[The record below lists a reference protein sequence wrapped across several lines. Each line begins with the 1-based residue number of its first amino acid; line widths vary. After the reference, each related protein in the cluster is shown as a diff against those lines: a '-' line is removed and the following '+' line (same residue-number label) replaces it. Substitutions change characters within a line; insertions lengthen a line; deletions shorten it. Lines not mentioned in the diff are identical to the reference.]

1 MLPSRSSS
9 RTRLVGW
16 KAISYQNPISQ
27 DKRQP
32 IFPPPFGRHIKV
44 NLLLNCNNKLK
55 PNWKTRMHACV
66 FFARQHRKKGSSLL
80 SPPLFVLRE
89 PNINILNL
97 RCLHPRDPG
106 DERWTFRYFPLLL
119 YLIFD
124 CKFLCHTFSPTEEA
138 RRKAVWRARVEEL
151 MKATQMTTTK
161 TRSTKDLSCY
171 F

>member
-32 IFPPPFGRHIKV
+32 IFPRPSGGIS
-44 NLLLNCNNKLK
+44 KLTYFWIAIT
-55 PNWKTRMHACV
+55 NWNRIERPECTRV
-66 FFARQHRKKGSSLL
+66 FFLQDNTEKREALCFLHHC
-80 SPPLFVLRE
+80 LFCASQ
-89 PNINILNL
+89 INILSL

>member
-32 IFPPPFGRHIKV
+32 IFPRPSGGIS
-44 NLLLNCNNKLK
+44 KLTYFWIAIT
-55 PNWKTRMHACV
+55 NWNRIERPECTRV

-89 PNINILNL
+89 PNINILSL

-106 DERWTFRYFPLLL
+106 DERWTFRLFPLLL